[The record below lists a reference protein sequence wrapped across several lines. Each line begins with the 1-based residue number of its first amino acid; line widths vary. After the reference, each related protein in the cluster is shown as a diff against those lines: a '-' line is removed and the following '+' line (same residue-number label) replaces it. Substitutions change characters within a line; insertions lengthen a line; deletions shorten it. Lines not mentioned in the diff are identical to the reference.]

1 MSQVFQDNLTHQM
14 DHPGSQQPL
23 FNQNAQGILVN
34 PQGLHE
40 PPQHGDGVALPVAPA
55 IGGGNVNFQRN
66 QYRGTPAP
74 LPNVERTLRE
84 ILQPQR
90 TTTNSC
96 IRLPEDANQF
106 LMKLEM
112 IRLLPV
118 YQGVDSE
125 NPYSFMRD
133 FEDVCSAFLSTGS
146 PLHIIG
152 MILFPFAL
160 KEKAKIWF
168 HSLAPNSIFTWED
181 MRNEFLNKLFPP
193 ARINAFMR
201 AIQNFSEK
209 PSEPFVVVWERYK
222 DLLHAIPYHGLD
234 VGQICMYFHQGLSL
248 NNKQYIQMMVRESFM
263 RRVLGRQFNSLIP

>member
-1 MSQVFQDNLTHQM
+1 MSVWARNEQRRLVRIIPLRKSEESIGSQLFQDNPTPKM
-14 DHPGSQQPL
+14 DHSRSQQPL
-23 FNQNAQGILVN
+23 FNQNAQGMPVN
-34 PQGLHE
+34 PQGIHE
-40 PPQHGDGVALPVAPA
+40 PPQHGDGVALPATTV

-66 QYRGTPAP
+66 QYRAPPAL

-96 IRLPEDANQF
+96 IRLPKEANKF
-106 LMKLEM
+106 LMKSEM

-146 PLHIIG
+146 PLYIIY
-152 MILFPFAL
+152 MVLFPFAL

-168 HSLAPNSIFTWED
+168 HSLTPNSIFTWED
-181 MRNEFLNKLFPP
+181 VRNEFLNKFFPP
-193 ARINAFMR
+193 ARTNALIR

-209 PSEPFVVVWERYK
+209 PGEPFSVV
-222 DLLHAIPYHGLD
+222 
-234 VGQICMYFHQGLSL
+234 
-248 NNKQYIQMMVRESFM
+248 
-263 RRVLGRQFNSLIP
+263 